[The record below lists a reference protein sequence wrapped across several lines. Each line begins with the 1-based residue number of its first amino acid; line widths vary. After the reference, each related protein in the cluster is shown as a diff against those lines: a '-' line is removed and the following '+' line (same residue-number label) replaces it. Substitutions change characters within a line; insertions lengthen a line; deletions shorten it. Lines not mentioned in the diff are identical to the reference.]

1 MKMLSWQ
8 LETVLVISV
17 FISVFTWQW
26 SNNLWLQYFS
36 LSPCL
41 KVQNCLYDSQSG
53 ISFPYSNSTCSF
65 VFAWFGNVHC
75 WSMSSL
81 LCFHNHKIVC
91 CVLDMMLSFSI
102 TEMHLCVLW
111 TKAGF
116 WSFLFSSVDLYITDH
131 NKSKYVTVHE
141 FMILIFNSG
150 TVKVE
155 LTASVAA
162 LQFYYCS
169 LHYLQY
175 IWVQQSLG

>member
-1 MKMLSWQ
+1 VYLRGNEVIISDSN
-8 LETVLVISV
+8 ISV
-17 FISVFTWQW
+17 CHHVWKYRIVYMTVNQGFHFRIVTVHVV
-26 SNNLWLQYFS
+26 L
-36 LSPCL
+36 C
-41 KVQNCLYDSQSG
+41 
-53 ISFPYSNSTCSF
+53 
-65 VFAWFGNVHC
+65 FAWFGNVHC

-81 LCFHNHKIVC
+81 LCFYNHKIVC

-141 FMILIFNSG
+141 FMILSFNSG